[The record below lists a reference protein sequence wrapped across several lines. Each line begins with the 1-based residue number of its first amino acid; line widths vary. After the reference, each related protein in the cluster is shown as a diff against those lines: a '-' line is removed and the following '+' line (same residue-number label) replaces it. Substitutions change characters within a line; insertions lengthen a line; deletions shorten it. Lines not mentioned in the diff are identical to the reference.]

1 MEHDGPKPADD
12 ADTCRSYRL
21 CNFRRWM
28 QRENERVARKYKQ
41 QERDRIA
48 KLVSR
53 LHPESSRKNSI
64 RSQQL
69 AAERTDIIN
78 HNQTYY
84 IFINCRTAGN

>member
-1 MEHDGPKPADD
+1 
-12 ADTCRSYRL
+12 
-21 CNFRRWM
+21 M

-53 LHPESSRKNSI
+53 LHLESSRKNSM

-69 AAERTDIIN
+69 AAERTDIVELQEID
-78 HNQTYY
+78 
-84 IFINCRTAGN
+84 F